1 MSTNELFIVLPYL
14 KTSSPVMV
22 RGIQFRSSDDIDFLP
37 KETQEAL
44 KAIFSVFFLRDNLRI
59 KRMTYAYIS
68 PDSAVRKSGYVL
80 QRLKEAQDIITICIA
95 LLNMMAALSFP
106 WNIRH
111 FICLFEMKLKI
122 TQCNRIICLR
132 KRL

>member
-111 FICLFEMKLKI
+111 FI
-122 TQCNRIICLR
+122 
-132 KRL
+132 